1 MNRLSDIYYTTES
14 YLFPM
19 VEEIG
24 EITGKMK
31 EFLRI
36 MLLRIHDFLL
46 WIVVEKKVHE
56 SSFLS
61 NQKIFMGY
69 LWISVKNF

>member
-14 YLFPM
+14 YHFPM

-46 WIVVEKKVHE
+46 WIVVEKKVA
-56 SSFLS
+56 
-61 NQKIFMGY
+61 
-69 LWISVKNF
+69 

>member
-1 MNRLSDIYYTTES
+1 MNRLSDICYTTES

-19 VEEIG
+19 VEEEIS

-46 WIVVEKKVHE
+46 WIVVEKKVA
-56 SSFLS
+56 
-61 NQKIFMGY
+61 
-69 LWISVKNF
+69 

>member
-1 MNRLSDIYYTTES
+1 
-14 YLFPM
+14 M
-19 VEEIG
+19 VEEEIG

-46 WIVVEKKVHE
+46 WIVVEKKVAWILFFVKSE
-56 SSFLS
+56 NFY
-61 NQKIFMGY
+61 G
-69 LWISVKNF
+69 ISVDICEKRSLDKVNASLSK

>member
-1 MNRLSDIYYTTES
+1 MTLQKILKADYNSGLQPEVKMNSLSNIYYTTES

-19 VEEIG
+19 VEEEIG

-36 MLLRIHDFLL
+36 LL
-46 WIVVEKKVHE
+46 
-56 SSFLS
+56 
-61 NQKIFMGY
+61 
-69 LWISVKNF
+69 KN

>member
-1 MNRLSDIYYTTES
+1 
-14 YLFPM
+14 M
-19 VEEIG
+19 VEEEIS

-46 WIVVEKKVHE
+46 WIVVEKKVAWILFFVKSE
-56 SSFLS
+56 NFY
-61 NQKIFMGY
+61 G
-69 LWISVKNF
+69 ISVDICEKRSLDKVNASLSK